1 MPIDPLYTPENQTQ
15 VVQDIFASIAPR
27 YDFLNHLLSFGQDIR
42 WRSHA
47 VRRMCFFKTF
57 RCLDVA
63 TGTGDVALAVSRKYP
78 QVSVTGIDF
87 SPAMI
92 ALAQK
97 KALNH
102 KNKHRLCFKH
112 GDATCLD
119 FPDNSFDVV
128 IVSFGIRNIPDKNT
142 ALKELT
148 RVLIPGGQLM
158 ILEMVSQQQYQF
170 QKYYQSYL
178 CKALPRIAS
187 LFSHHRKAYRYLG
200 QSILDFPKLSDFCT
214 MIEENGVTLEQ
225 VLPMTFG
232 ITRLFIA
239 KKNI

>member
-1 MPIDPLYTPENQTQ
+1 MLTDPLYTPENQTQ

-63 TGTGDVALAVSRKYP
+63 TGTGDVALTVSRKYP
-78 QVSVTGIDF
+78 QVYVTGIDF

-97 KALNH
+97 KGQKSKYPSH
-102 KNKHRLCFKH
+102 VHFQH

-119 FPDNSFDVV
+119 FPDESFDVV

-142 ALKELT
+142 ALKEMT
-148 RVLIPGGQLM
+148 RVLVPGGQLM
-158 ILEMVSQQQYQF
+158 ILEMVSQQQHQF

-187 LFSHHRKAYRYLG
+187 LFSHHPKAYRYLG

-239 KKNI
+239 KKDI